1 MFTMKLHDQVNVSES
16 HSFVSD
22 SLRSHRLYSP
32 WNSPGQNTGV
42 GNFSLLQGIFPTQ
55 RSNPGLSHCRLPA
68 EPPGKSNINVSTVS
82 KAAVCNVQG

>member
-16 HSFVSD
+16 HSFMSD

-42 GNFSLLQGIFPTQ
+42 GNFSAGNLP
-55 RSNPGLSHCRLPA
+55 NPGIEPRDRTQVSHIAGYQLSH
-68 EPPGKSNINVSTVS
+68 
-82 KAAVCNVQG
+82 QGSPV